1 MPRVNFHFI
10 YFTALSVIFNSF
22 LPVNAAFDLPYQ
34 NGDYLA
40 TTTSAASIHSSPCGS
55 TTDTISS
62 NTAGI
67 FLGLMKIVKCKGNNK
82 SKWRKMVFHK
92 TLSNGQIKSVIG
104 WMSDNNLQSIT
115 PVLECISLV
124 DIRVTTR
131 NASLN
136 VRQDVDW
143 DTSGAEEIARNT
155 PVTIIEPGPP
165 FMWQGNMIYPVSILY
180 GENADPGVVDA
191 SYLAAKIKKVKKGE
205 NRPCLNY

>member
-115 PVLECISLV
+115 PVLECINLV
-124 DIRVTTR
+124 DIRVNTR
-131 NASLN
+131 NTSLN

-143 DTSGAEEIARNT
+143 DTSGAEQIARNT

-165 FMWQGNMIYPVSILY
+165 FMWQDKMIYPVSILY

-191 SYLAAKIKKVKKGE
+191 SYLAARIKKGE